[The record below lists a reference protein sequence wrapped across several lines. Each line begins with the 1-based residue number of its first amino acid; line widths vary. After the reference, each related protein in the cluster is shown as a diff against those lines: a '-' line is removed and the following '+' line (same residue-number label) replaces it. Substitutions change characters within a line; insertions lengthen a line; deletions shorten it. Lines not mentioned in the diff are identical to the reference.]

1 MDVSKKITVIQQ
13 IARRLASQEWHT
25 IDLTLRQFG
34 LPWSDTWSGN
44 SKEVYVVEMIENA
57 DEEILL
63 KLAQH
68 LGIRVTEQQSKLS
81 PQEIRELLDML
92 EKQKSVMI
100 AVATGKKLI
109 REVNDEYK
117 QRRREI
123 KKHLGKIDI
132 EDPNPFSSLWAWYH
146 RWKEG
151 DLPSYSSRRV
161 YIAELY
167 QPLEDTLTFLLEESQ
182 NLQIEVEP
190 TGWPRVDRGVEK
202 IIQALSN
209 ASNEEDFQTV
219 GLLCRET
226 IISLAQAVY
235 DASRYLPLD
244 GVTPSES
251 DAKRMLEAFIA
262 YELPGKG
269 NEELRKF
276 AKSAYQ
282 LAVSL
287 QHRRTAS
294 FKDAAL
300 CVEATR
306 ALVNVVAIISG
317 RRDPNI
323 TEMSAGEEDET
334 SLEELFDDELPF

>member
-1 MDVSKKITVIQQ
+1 MDVSQRITVIQQ

-25 IDLTLRQFG
+25 IDLILRQFG
-34 LPWSDTWSGN
+34 LPWSDTWGGN
-44 SKEVYVVEMIENA
+44 SKEAYVAEMIEDA
-57 DEEILL
+57 DEEVLL

-68 LGIRVTEQQSKLS
+68 LGIRVTEQRAELS
-81 PQEIRELLDML
+81 PQEVQELLDLL
-92 EKQKSVMI
+92 EKQKAVMV
-100 AVATGKKLI
+100 AVATGEKLI
-109 REVNDEYK
+109 RDVNEEYK
-117 QRRREI
+117 QRRIEI
-123 KKHLGKIDI
+123 KKYLGKIGV
-132 EDPNPFSSLWAWYH
+132 EDSNPFGDLWAWYQ
-146 RWKEG
+146 RWKSG
-151 DLPSYSSRRV
+151 DLPIYSSRRV
-161 YIAELY
+161 YVTELY

-202 IIQALSN
+202 IIQALST
-209 ASNEEDFQTV
+209 ASDEEDFQAV
-219 GLLCRET
+219 GLLCREV

-244 GVTPSES
+244 GVIPSES

-317 RRDPNI
+317 RRAPNI
-323 TEMSAGEEDET
+323 TETSVGEEDEA
-334 SLEELFDDELPF
+334 SLEDIFDDEIPF

>member
-1 MDVSKKITVIQQ
+1 MEVSERITVIQQ
-13 IARRLASQEWHT
+13 IARQLASQEWYT
-25 IDLTLRQFG
+25 IDLILRQFG
-34 LPWSDTWSGN
+34 LPWSDSWSGN
-44 SKEVYVVEMIENA
+44 NKEAYVVEMIESA
-57 DEEILL
+57 DEETLL

-68 LGIRVTEQQSKLS
+68 LGIRVAKQRAKLS
-81 PQEIRELLDML
+81 PQEIQKLLGML
-92 EKQKSVMI
+92 EKQKSLMI

-109 REVNDEYK
+109 PEVNEEYI

-123 KKHLGKIDI
+123 KRHLDKIGI
-132 EDPNPFSSLWAWYH
+132 EDPNPFGNLWAWYH

-151 DLPSYSSRRV
+151 DLPTYSSRRV

-167 QPLEDTLTFLLEESQ
+167 QPLEDTLTLLLDDSQ

-202 IIQALSN
+202 IVQALLN

-235 DASRYLPLD
+235 DPSKYLPLD
-244 GVTPSES
+244 GVIPSEA

-276 AKSAYQ
+276 AKAAYQ

-287 QHRRTAS
+287 QHRRTAN

-317 RRDPNI
+317 RRAPNI
-323 TEMSAGEEDET
+323 TEAPVDEDET